1 MSLCFF
7 FSFPFSF
14 KIKYNFYIS
23 VEVVGPFTLSEII
36 YMIENLLSSYLSYL
50 SFFSFLPVLLR
61 SVFKLFYSR
70 SGGVIITESTVQLLS
85 CGVPTERP
93 GMMTSG
99 SPTWLVA
106 VWLSPHSL
114 HISPTCGS
122 SRHYSDYNS
131 PGIAFLLA
139 LQSFLLWLLSEDSRK
154 SFLGFLEYIY
164 SALQHPTT
172 LTALSANFLIFI
184 SWNRWG
190 HWALLGLSPHRL
202 SPQSKSCFQAE
213 IQGDYGARLKYFSP
227 FSD

>member
-1 MSLCFF
+1 MSSILRMIILEKVYSWVFF
-7 FSFPFSF
+7 FFFPFSF
-14 KIKYNFYIS
+14 KIKYNFYVS

-93 GMMTSG
+93 GMTTSG

-139 LQSFLLWLLSEDSRK
+139 LQSFSSMTTQRRLQKILSGVSGVHLFCTAT
-154 SFLGFLEYIY
+154 SNHINCLE
-164 SALQHPTT
+164 
-172 LTALSANFLIFI
+172 
-184 SWNRWG
+184 R
-190 HWALLGLSPHRL
+190 
-202 SPQSKSCFQAE
+202 
-213 IQGDYGARLKYFSP
+213 
-227 FSD
+227 